1 VITIATVGY
10 GDFYPLTDYG
20 KLFVMLLIIY
30 TVVVF
35 IPMQTNEL
43 LRLLSLKS
51 FFARNIYKP
60 NIEIPHIVIT
70 GYVMCKALKTF
81 ATELFHPDHG
91 SSDRHAVVI

>member
-35 IPMQTNEL
+35 IPM
-43 LRLLSLKS
+43 
-51 FFARNIYKP
+51 
-60 NIEIPHIVIT
+60 
-70 GYVMCKALKTF
+70 
-81 ATELFHPDHG
+81 
-91 SSDRHAVVI
+91 